1 MQVLVAEAGWQ
12 TVLRGPLA
20 AVQLQARAV
29 ETQGGVHSLMG
40 VNIDSTTA
48 KNRVRR
54 LLRIRGISDA
64 EIARQIGYSKTFV
77 RNTRLGLNL
86 SDGGDPAMD
95 YWSGFMRGTLRTAN
109 ERHVEALRATGRR
122 F

>member
-1 MQVLVAEAGWQ
+1 MPVPKTARQ
-12 TVLRGPLA
+12 TLLPGSLGF
-20 AVQLQARAV
+20 VQFQARAN
-29 ETQGGVHSLMG
+29 EAQGRIGSPMG
-40 VNIDSTTA
+40 ADVDSTKA

-95 YWSGFMRGTLRTAN
+95 YWSGFMRGALRTAN